1 MARVLDVSH
10 IEVRYGRTRA
20 VSDVTFGVDEGNLCA
35 LLGANGAGKTTTLRA
50 ISGLLP
56 LSKGSVHFLGE
67 STAGLAAHTIARRGI
82 AHVPEGRGLLPTISV
97 MENLKVGLLGRKTKD
112 GSEIEA
118 VLAFFPQLRDRLGQP
133 AGLLSGGEQQ
143 MLSIARAL
151 LKKPRLLMVD
161 EMSLGLAPK
170 LVEQLMEVLVE
181 LTRSGLSI
189 VCVEQNTKLI
199 LRYATYGYVLETGYT
214 IMEGAA
220 ADLAV
225 DPRVVEAY
233 LGKGSGAATGVKS

>member
-1 MARVLDVSH
+1 VAKILEVSH

-20 VSDVTFGVDEGNLCA
+20 VSDVSFDIEQGSLYA

-56 LSKGSVHFLGE
+56 LARGGIRFLGT
-67 STAGLAAHTIARRGI
+67 STAGLAAHTVARRGI

-97 MENLKVGLLGRKTKD
+97 MENLKIGLLGTKAQD
-112 GSEIEA
+112 GSAIESI
-118 VLAFFPQLRDRLGQP
+118 LGYFPQLRARLAQP

-161 EMSLGLAPK
+161 EMSLGLAPN

-181 LTRSGLSI
+181 LVRSGLS
-189 VCVEQNTKLI
+189 VLCVEQNTKLI
-199 LRYATYGYVLETGYT
+199 LRYATYGYVLETGRT
-214 IMEGAA
+214 IMDGPAA
-220 ADLAV
+220 ELAA

-233 LGKGSGAATGVKS
+233 LGKGSATS